1 MGLKKKFGLLAAV
14 AGLFM
19 AVISIIGFYN
29 AYTNLE
35 ESVEAEFITEVDAGA
50 HDIDGW
56 VASKADVAVHG
67 ASALSQIG
75 DLGNFPQLQTSLGLA
90 AYDSQVAFVYFGDE
104 NGRFI
109 DYKDGDLTSEIDP
122 RTRDWYKNAK
132 ALQPGQVTYSDAYK
146 DEITK
151 KLVVTASS
159 PVYSNG
165 AVVGAVGADVAL
177 DVLDE
182 KIQDVD
188 YRGEGLP
195 FIVEKSGIVLATKD
209 ESLEGKN
216 LRDVEGINKHYD
228 DMLKKDQGL
237 FFMDTPAGETI
248 VAYTIMP
255 STGWILG
262 LAVPT
267 SVVFASVNTMKITY
281 IMLTLVGMVLMVLI
295 CFKFSS
301 NIVKSVLDLEEH
313 AEQMAKGNLHL
324 EDIEKVSEDEIGNLC
339 VSFNAMRNNLRQ
351 LITRMA
357 STAEQV
363 AASSEELTANANQS
377 AESAIHVAET
387 VNEVS
392 GHMNDQLNAV
402 NTSKSEVDAVFNDI
416 TIMADKSKS
425 VSRASSDTAEAA
437 KRGAKLM
444 EEAVTSMG
452 NIEKSVMTSAEMVK
466 QLGENSQEIGTIVE
480 AISAIS
486 DQTNLLALNAAIE
499 AARAGEAGRG
509 FAVVAEEVRK
519 LAAES
524 QTSAEQIKERIF
536 SIQNNTQRT
545 VEAME
550 KGTNEVVQG
559 TKAIR
564 DVGAQFQTI
573 LGMVDDIQVQM
584 QDINNS
590 VQTVSSGATNIV
602 GAVDEIDSISAK
614 TADNTRVISGETQQ
628 QSASN
633 EEIAAASN
641 SLAHLAMEMQEAI
654 GKFRV

>member
-1 MGLKKKFGLLAAV
+1 
-14 AGLFM
+14 
-19 AVISIIGFYN
+19 
-29 AYTNLE
+29 
-35 ESVEAEFITEVDAGA
+35 
-50 HDIDGW
+50 
-56 VASKADVAVHG
+56 
-67 ASALSQIG
+67 
-75 DLGNFPQLQTSLGLA
+75 
-90 AYDSQVAFVYFGDE
+90 
-104 NGRFI
+104 
-109 DYKDGDLTSEIDP
+109 
-122 RTRDWYKNAK
+122 
-132 ALQPGQVTYSDAYK
+132 
-146 DEITK
+146 
-151 KLVVTASS
+151 
-159 PVYSNG
+159 
-165 AVVGAVGADVAL
+165 
-177 DVLDE
+177 
-182 KIQDVD
+182 
-188 YRGEGLP
+188 
-195 FIVEKSGIVLATKD
+195 
-209 ESLEGKN
+209 
-216 LRDVEGINKHYD
+216 
-228 DMLKKDQGL
+228 
-237 FFMDTPAGETI
+237 
-248 VAYTIMP
+248 
-255 STGWILG
+255 
-262 LAVPT
+262 
-267 SVVFASVNTMKITY
+267 
-281 IMLTLVGMVLMVLI
+281 
-295 CFKFSS
+295 
-301 NIVKSVLDLEEH
+301 
-313 AEQMAKGNLHL
+313 
-324 EDIEKVSEDEIGNLC
+324 
-339 VSFNAMRNNLRQ
+339 
-351 LITRMA
+351 
-357 STAEQV
+357 
-363 AASSEELTANANQS
+363 
-377 AESAIHVAET
+377 
-387 VNEVS
+387 
-392 GHMNDQLNAV
+392 
-402 NTSKSEVDAVFNDI
+402 
-416 TIMADKSKS
+416 
-425 VSRASSDTAEAA
+425 
-437 KRGAKLM
+437 M

-452 NIEKSVMTSAEMVK
+452 NIEKSVMTSAKMVK

-550 KGTNEVVQG
+550 KGTSEVVQG

>member
-1 MGLKKKFGLLAAV
+1 
-14 AGLFM
+14 
-19 AVISIIGFYN
+19 
-29 AYTNLE
+29 
-35 ESVEAEFITEVDAGA
+35 
-50 HDIDGW
+50 
-56 VASKADVAVHG
+56 
-67 ASALSQIG
+67 
-75 DLGNFPQLQTSLGLA
+75 
-90 AYDSQVAFVYFGDE
+90 
-104 NGRFI
+104 
-109 DYKDGDLTSEIDP
+109 
-122 RTRDWYKNAK
+122 
-132 ALQPGQVTYSDAYK
+132 
-146 DEITK
+146 
-151 KLVVTASS
+151 
-159 PVYSNG
+159 
-165 AVVGAVGADVAL
+165 
-177 DVLDE
+177 
-182 KIQDVD
+182 
-188 YRGEGLP
+188 
-195 FIVEKSGIVLATKD
+195 
-209 ESLEGKN
+209 
-216 LRDVEGINKHYD
+216 
-228 DMLKKDQGL
+228 
-237 FFMDTPAGETI
+237 
-248 VAYTIMP
+248 
-255 STGWILG
+255 
-262 LAVPT
+262 
-267 SVVFASVNTMKITY
+267 
-281 IMLTLVGMVLMVLI
+281 
-295 CFKFSS
+295 
-301 NIVKSVLDLEEH
+301 
-313 AEQMAKGNLHL
+313 
-324 EDIEKVSEDEIGNLC
+324 
-339 VSFNAMRNNLRQ
+339 MRNNLRQ

-550 KGTNEVVQG
+550 KGTSEVVQG

-654 GKFRV
+654 GKFIV

>member
-1 MGLKKKFGLLAAV
+1 
-14 AGLFM
+14 
-19 AVISIIGFYN
+19 
-29 AYTNLE
+29 
-35 ESVEAEFITEVDAGA
+35 
-50 HDIDGW
+50 
-56 VASKADVAVHG
+56 
-67 ASALSQIG
+67 
-75 DLGNFPQLQTSLGLA
+75 
-90 AYDSQVAFVYFGDE
+90 
-104 NGRFI
+104 
-109 DYKDGDLTSEIDP
+109 
-122 RTRDWYKNAK
+122 
-132 ALQPGQVTYSDAYK
+132 
-146 DEITK
+146 
-151 KLVVTASS
+151 
-159 PVYSNG
+159 
-165 AVVGAVGADVAL
+165 
-177 DVLDE
+177 
-182 KIQDVD
+182 
-188 YRGEGLP
+188 
-195 FIVEKSGIVLATKD
+195 
-209 ESLEGKN
+209 
-216 LRDVEGINKHYD
+216 
-228 DMLKKDQGL
+228 
-237 FFMDTPAGETI
+237 
-248 VAYTIMP
+248 
-255 STGWILG
+255 
-262 LAVPT
+262 
-267 SVVFASVNTMKITY
+267 
-281 IMLTLVGMVLMVLI
+281 
-295 CFKFSS
+295 
-301 NIVKSVLDLEEH
+301 
-313 AEQMAKGNLHL
+313 
-324 EDIEKVSEDEIGNLC
+324 
-339 VSFNAMRNNLRQ
+339 MRNNLRQ

-550 KGTNEVVQG
+550 KGTSEVVQG

>member
-35 ESVEAEFITEVDAGA
+35 ESVEAEFITDVDAGA

-109 DYKDGDLTSEIDP
+109 DYKDGDLTGEIDP

-262 LAVPT
+262 LSVPT

-357 STAEQV
+357 STAEQ
-363 AASSEELTANANQS
+363 
-377 AESAIHVAET
+377 VAET

-550 KGTNEVVQG
+550 KGTSEVVQG